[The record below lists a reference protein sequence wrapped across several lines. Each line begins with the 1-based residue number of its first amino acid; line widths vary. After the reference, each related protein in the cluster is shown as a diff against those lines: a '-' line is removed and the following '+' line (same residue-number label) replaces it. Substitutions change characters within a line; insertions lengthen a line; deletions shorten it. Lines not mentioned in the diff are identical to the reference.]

1 MIGINSC
8 QECPSSCDY
17 ISSGSTFSLKRG
29 QYYSFTINKE
39 ETGLDGI
46 WLNLIHNTDDIYM
59 SLYKGTFCDGLV
71 CETSRDGRGCG
82 GLQTGILDDGD
93 YILFIHGEDH
103 SATYNLDFTFKQEGM
118 PMQPGMCNELPT
130 RPSLIPSNTTSE
142 VQDDINNCS
151 LTDLSGEVTIF
162 EQNLG
167 STIVNDD
174 GIGGFCYRVTFGTYS
189 TFDHGFDTV
198 DTSCTDYKPRLTI
211 GTYYRSEG
219 GGILSYYTG
228 GSDLYACDSFGGRS
242 GIVKLIFDESITQVA
257 VTAGEVSSCRYEMI
271 ITTPNC
277 EVLRDYLKLANIEKP
292 TSSPFEL
299 TEEIAVDPSIF
310 SVSSNRVSE
319 QADHESICKTE
330 FGSEWKVAD
339 WEYDI
344 KAIGEEN
351 IIQLMNLLDI
361 FPINSDLEIADTRWY
376 DGYFVTNNGNKY
388 YGPRGVRVYNFHYI
402 SGGAPSWFAVHDSY
416 ANDLFLGSWYDM
428 ERYVLC
434 KKSSTMDSE
443 NEVGS
448 SESTVL
454 GIERAS
460 DADKLRKE
468 GGG

>member
-1 MIGINSC
+1 
-8 QECPSSCDY
+8 
-17 ISSGSTFSLKRG
+17 
-29 QYYSFTINKE
+29 
-39 ETGLDGI
+39 
-46 WLNLIHNTDDIYM
+46 
-59 SLYKGTFCDGLV
+59 
-71 CETSRDGRGCG
+71 
-82 GLQTGILDDGD
+82 
-93 YILFIHGEDH
+93 
-103 SATYNLDFTFKQEGM
+103 
-118 PMQPGMCNELPT
+118 MQPDICNELPT

-219 GGILSYYTG
+219 GGIISYYTG
-228 GSDLYACDSFGGRS
+228 GSDLYACDSYGGRS
-242 GIVKLIFDESITQVA
+242 GIVKLIFDESITQVI
-257 VTAGEVSSCRYEMI
+257 VSAGEVSSCRYEMI
-271 ITTPNC
+271 IMTPNC
-277 EVLRDYLKLANIEKP
+277 EVLRNHLKSTSSIEP
-292 TSSPFEL
+292 TSSSLFES
-299 TEEIAVDPSIF
+299 TEEIAVDTSIF
-310 SVSSNRVSE
+310 SVSSIRVSE
-319 QADHESICKTE
+319 QADHNSICKTE

-344 KAIGEEN
+344 KAMEEEN
-351 IIQLMNLLDI
+351 IIQLMNILGI
-361 FPINSDLEIADTRWY
+361 FHIESDLDIADTRWY

-402 SGGAPSWFAVHDSY
+402 LGGAPSWFLVHDSY

-434 KKSSTMDSE
+434 KKSSTV
-443 NEVGS
+443 NEVGF
-448 SESTVL
+448 SESISL
-454 GIERAS
+454 AIERAGMPWEVEG
-460 DADKLRKE
+460 E
-468 GGG
+468 GGSSH